1 MSLELWEEDRMAG
14 SKSRTEMKKCSV
26 CQCELKSKNYNDHM
40 KRVHNLD
47 STDVRERREVSPKG
61 KRSEARKIEL
71 ARRRRTRNITV
82 AASLVLIAIVG
93 IAVYFAS
100 QGSTPGPSPV
110 QTPPPQVENTVR
122 MSASQLS
129 TSAAFYTYN
138 SDGTLV
144 RYFGAV
150 GSDGKVHVAADAC
163 DVCYAQKKGYR
174 QVGDVMKCNNC
185 GKEFA
190 INSVGTENLSGG
202 CWPSYLP
209 VTISGGDAVV
219 QLSDLKAKSYMF
231 A

>member
-1 MSLELWEEDRMAG
+1 MAA
-14 SKSRTEMKKCSV
+14 SKSGTGMKKCPV
-26 CQCELKSKNYNDHM
+26 CQCELKGKNYNDHL

-47 STDVRERREVSPKG
+47 SPEVYEKRDVSHKG
-61 KRSEARKIEL
+61 KRSEIRKVEL
-71 ARRRRTRNITV
+71 ARRRRTRRISI
-82 AASLVLIAIVG
+82 AASFLVIAVVG
-93 IAVYFAS
+93 IAMYYSS

-110 QTPPPQVENTVR
+110 QAPPPQIENAVKIST
-122 MSASQLS
+122 SQLS
-129 TSAAFYTYN
+129 TSAQFYTYN
-138 SDGTLV
+138 SGGTLV

-150 GSDGKVHVAADAC
+150 GSDGNVHVATDAC
-163 DVCYAQKKGYR
+163 DVCYSEKKGYR

-209 VTISGGDAVV
+209 LTISGGDAVV
-219 QLSDLKAKSYMF
+219 QLSDLKAKSFMF

>member
-1 MSLELWEEDRMAG
+1 MAG
-14 SKSRTEMKKCSV
+14 SKSRTGIKKCPV
-26 CQCELKSKNYNDHM
+26 CQCELKSSNYSAHM

-47 STDVRERREVSPKG
+47 SPNVDEKRDVSHKG
-61 KRSEARKIEL
+61 KRSEIRKIEL
-71 ARRRRTRNITV
+71 AKRRRTRHVSI

-93 IAVYFAS
+93 IALYFSS

-110 QTPPPQVENTVR
+110 QAPPPQVESAVR
-122 MSASQLS
+122 ISVSQLS

-138 SDGTLV
+138 SGSTLV

-150 GSDGKVHVAADAC
+150 GSDGNVHVAADAC
-163 DVCYAQKKGYR
+163 DVCYSEKKGYR

-190 INSVGTENLSGG
+190 IVGVGTENLSGG

-209 VTISGGDAVV
+209 VTISGGDAVI
-219 QLSDLKAKSYMF
+219 QLSDLKAKSFMF

>member
-1 MSLELWEEDRMAG
+1 MAV
-14 SKSRTEMKKCSV
+14 SKSGTGMKKCPV
-26 CQCELKSKNYNDHM
+26 CQCELKSKNYSDHL
-40 KRVHNLD
+40 KRVHKLD
-47 STDVRERREVSPKG
+47 SPEMYEKRDVSHKG
-61 KRSEARKIEL
+61 KRSEIRKVEL
-71 ARRRRTRNITV
+71 ARRRRTRRISI
-82 AASLVLIAIVG
+82 AASFLVIGVVG
-93 IAVYFAS
+93 IALYFSS

-110 QTPPPQVENTVR
+110 QAPPPQIENAVKIST
-122 MSASQLS
+122 SQLS
-129 TSAAFYTYN
+129 TSAQFYTYN
-138 SDGTLV
+138 SGGTLV

-150 GSDGKVHVAADAC
+150 GSDGNVHVATDAC
-163 DVCYAQKKGYR
+163 DVCYSEKKGYR

-209 VTISGGDAVV
+209 VTISGEDAVV

>member
-1 MSLELWEEDRMAG
+1 MAG
-14 SKSRTEMKKCSV
+14 SKSRTGMKKCPV
-26 CQCELKSKNYNDHM
+26 CQCELKSSSYSSHM
-40 KRVHNLD
+40 KRVHNVGSRD
-47 STDVRERREVSPKG
+47 MDEGRDVSHKG
-61 KRSEARKIEL
+61 KRSEIRKAEL
-71 ARRRRTRNITV
+71 ARRRRTRHISIV
-82 AASLVLIAIVG
+82 ASIVLIAIVG
-93 IAVYFAS
+93 IALYFAS
-100 QGSTPGPSPV
+100 HGSTPGPSPV
-110 QTPPPQVENTVR
+110 QAPPPQVESAVR
-122 MSASQLS
+122 ISVSQLS
-129 TSAAFYTYN
+129 TSASFYTYN
-138 SDGTLV
+138 SGGTLV

-150 GSDGKVHVAADAC
+150 GPDGQVHVAADAC

-219 QLSDLKAKSYMF
+219 QLSDLKGKSFMF